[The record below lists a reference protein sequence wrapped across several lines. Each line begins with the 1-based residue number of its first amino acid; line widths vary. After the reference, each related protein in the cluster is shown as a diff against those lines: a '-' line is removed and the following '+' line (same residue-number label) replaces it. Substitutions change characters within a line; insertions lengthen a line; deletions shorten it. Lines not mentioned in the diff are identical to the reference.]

1 LIAIAS
7 FRPSAR
13 QRDGAELQERI
24 EEFAETGSTANT
36 DRKKRLKQAI
46 KVSVDRVRRQIYPIV
61 HDEFGLPSMVTPH
74 ELSFDDDTGCLML
87 LFPDE
92 PRARNRRQE
101 IEAILN
107 SGLKR
112 VSAKATFHGIRPLKL
127 AARMTSY
134 GLRPGTIRLVDNG
147 LAFLI
152 QMQAVSAAATPPKQQ
167 NSSKK
172 EARLAVNAPPVT
184 PSTETSAQVVRTKEE
199 YFALAAAPYG
209 PSDSAYWSNVNA
221 ALPILRAGGAAA
233 VEAILEQISAHRR
246 CAFKLAEVLVEIGD
260 PRAVPVLK
268 KALLA
273 KDFSGTPGVESAAS
287 RFVAKFDPSI
297 EEEQRL
303 ARAKEDA
310 ADDARFMKRLTAASP
325 ATGMLREYAYAY
337 IFEPAARARSAYGA
351 LQTAMR
357 RGIAFP
363 LDVPYQI
370 GLVHGPAADFVAVVF
385 RLPIADDESVASHRR
400 IKTWLAQNGA
410 GDFDDWEGL
419 WAPPAGQ
426 LSRGLRASF
435 STQYSLLDLID
446 TL

>member
-1 LIAIAS
+1 
-7 FRPSAR
+7 
-13 QRDGAELQERI
+13 
-24 EEFAETGSTANT
+24 
-36 DRKKRLKQAI
+36 
-46 KVSVDRVRRQIYPIV
+46 
-61 HDEFGLPSMVTPH
+61 
-74 ELSFDDDTGCLML
+74 
-87 LFPDE
+87 
-92 PRARNRRQE
+92 
-101 IEAILN
+101 
-107 SGLKR
+107 
-112 VSAKATFHGIRPLKL
+112 
-127 AARMTSY
+127 
-134 GLRPGTIRLVDNG
+134 
-147 LAFLI
+147 
-152 QMQAVSAAATPPKQQ
+152 
-167 NSSKK
+167 
-172 EARLAVNAPPVT
+172 
-184 PSTETSAQVVRTKEE
+184 VRTKEE

-209 PSDSAYWSNVNA
+209 PSDGAYWSKVNA

-233 VEAILEQISAHRR
+233 VEAILEQISAHRS

-310 ADDARFMKRLTAASP
+310 ADDARFMKRLTASSP

-357 RGIAFP
+357 RGNAFP

-370 GLVHGPAADFVAVVF
+370 GLVHGRAADFVAVVF
-385 RLPIADDESVASHRR
+385 RLPLADDESVASHRR

-426 LSRGLRASF
+426 LSRGLRGSL
-435 STQYSLLDLID
+435 SKEHSLLDLID
-446 TL
+446 KL